1 MTTRPM
7 ARLAAVLAALSLV
20 GCSSHTFVDDMD
32 GYQPLVRA
40 WEEQAAGADL
50 SALGPVAEVLNPAD
64 FRVDHPE
71 LWGDF
76 QYRILSDQGDD
87 PTVALWMARSGA
99 DPFEPEV
106 VHEHTCATLRVQD
119 HRFVLE
125 SSGCPGDVP
134 ASPPAEDD
142 LPPIVPAQGQR
153 PWAKPGTG
161 DLTNVCSAGEVE
173 VVADQLTTSG
183 NVDQLRLS
191 VRNMTDRPCDVAGT
205 PGLRL
210 TTGRDARVLSRGGGA
225 QRVRLRPGEST
236 TTSLSWRPTS
246 GGADQPQI
254 LEVTTGLGDAV
265 RARFGYGTPR
275 RAFHLQSGGIKVAP
289 WSAPTTQ
296 VSLGDVGRVT
306 QFVAPTCQPDALTAA
321 LSPAHSSSEEQT
333 NPNRGGATLTITNNS
348 YLPCQLEHVWLR
360 TTSDQT
366 SRATASPQT
375 SSWSPVSTNLRDRLW
390 LPGQRRDLQLRW
402 TTRGT
407 APSARV
413 ELGWASGR
421 VPVRSDGAQMPAAV
435 TDVELHE

>member
-1 MTTRPM
+1 MSTRPR

-40 WEEQAAGADL
+40 WEEQAAGTDL
-50 SALGPVAEVLNPAD
+50 SAPGAVAEVLNPAD

-71 LWGDF
+71 LWGGF
-76 QYRILSDQGDD
+76 QYRVLSDQGDD
-87 PTVALWMARSGA
+87 PTVALWMARAGA

-106 VHEHTCATLRVQD
+106 VHEHACAAVRVQD
-119 HRFVLE
+119 HHFVLE
-125 SSGCPGDVP
+125 GIDCPADTP
-134 ASPPAEDD
+134 ATPPAEDD
-142 LPPIVPAQGQR
+142 LPPVVPAQGQR

-173 VVADQLTTSG
+173 VVADQLSTAGSF
-183 NVDQLRLS
+183 DELRLS
-191 VRNMTDRPCDVAGT
+191 VRNLTDSPCDVLGS

-210 TTGRDARVLSRGGGA
+210 TTGGEARVMSRGGGA
-225 QRVRLRPGEST
+225 QRVHLQPGEST
-236 TTSLSWRPTS
+236 TTTLSWRPTS
-246 GGADQPQI
+246 GGGDQPQT
-254 LEVTTGLGDAV
+254 LEVTTGGVDAV
-265 RARFGYGTPR
+265 QVRFGYGTPR
-275 RAFHLQSGGIKVAP
+275 RPFHLESGRMAVAP
-289 WSAPTTQ
+289 WSAPTTS
-296 VSLGDVGRVT
+296 VSLGDVSRVT
-306 QFVAPTCQPDALTAA
+306 QLVAPRCRPDALTAA
-321 LSPAHSSSEEQT
+321 LSPARSSSGEQT
-333 NPNRGGATLTITNNS
+333 DSHRGGATVAITNNS

-366 SRATASPQT
+366 SRATAGPQT

-402 TTRGT
+402 TTSGT
-407 APSARV
+407 ASSARL

-421 VPVRSDGAQMPAAV
+421 FPVRSDEAQMPAAV